1 MVRAGLGIGAAVAAL
16 LPVAVTAAGAAELPP
31 LVLRLP
37 AERAEACLVAALLG
51 VGACAQVVGLWRHCR
66 VLLVAGAALT
76 CCAALS
82 DRDVV
87 LAVGQVFVTAAL
99 WPCACRP
106 PAQKAGPA
114 RGGAAKMVAQGARG
128 GAHAQEER

>member
-31 LVLRLP
+31 LILRLP
-37 AERAEACLVAALLG
+37 AERAAACLVAALLG

-66 VLLVAGAALT
+66 VLLVAGAALV

-106 PAQKAGPA
+106 PAKKAGPA
-114 RGGAAKMVAQGARG
+114 RGGTA
-128 GAHAQEER
+128 